1 MAKHGSDGV
10 GCPQA
15 VYGHLSERIQR
26 LLCKYCQ
33 LERGIGDADVLQF
46 TGDGAG
52 RDHEGYYWIRGRV
65 DDVVNVS
72 GHRLSTAEIEAALL
86 EHRE

>member
-1 MAKHGSDGV
+1 MGSSKH
-10 GCPQA
+10 
-15 VYGHLSERIQR
+15 
-26 LLCKYCQ
+26 LLK
-33 LERGIGDADVLQF
+33 RGQQF

-72 GHRLSTAEIEAALL
+72 GHRLSTAEIEAALI
-86 EHRE
+86 EHREYRFLL

>member
-1 MAKHGSDGV
+1 MWVS
-10 GCPQA
+10 
-15 VYGHLSERIQR
+15 
-26 LLCKYCQ
+26 
-33 LERGIGDADVLQF
+33 RGLPRSYAAYMSQF

-72 GHRLSTAEIEAALL
+72 GHRLSTAEIEAALI